1 METLLSF
8 IAATLTTVSFIPQAI
23 KVIRTRNTK
32 GISFGM
38 YLILTAGQLL
48 WSVYGIITNQ
58 MAIVIANLITFAL
71 AIIILIYTYN
81 DLKQNRT

>member
-1 METLLSF
+1 MGTLLSF
-8 IAATLTTVSFIPQAI
+8 IAAVLTTVSFVPQAI

-38 YLILTAGQLL
+38 YLILTIGQFL

-58 MAIVIANLITFAL
+58 MAIFLANIITFSLAL
-71 AIIILIYTYN
+71 VILKYTY
-81 DLKQNRT
+81 DGLKKN

>member
-38 YLILTAGQLL
+38 YLILTAGQFL